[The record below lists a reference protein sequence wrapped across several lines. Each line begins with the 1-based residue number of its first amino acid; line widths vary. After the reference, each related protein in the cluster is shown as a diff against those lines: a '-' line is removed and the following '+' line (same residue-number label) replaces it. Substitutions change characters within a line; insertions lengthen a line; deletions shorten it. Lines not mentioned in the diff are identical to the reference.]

1 MAKGKGVKGIW
12 ADLATTGA
20 RLAVR
25 VAPNARTNGVTR
37 DGAALDITTTAT
49 PEGGKATAMVRD
61 LLAHALGLAPSRL
74 TLISGATSRDKVF
87 AIT

>member
-12 ADLATTGA
+12 ADLATPGT

-37 DGAALDITTTAT
+37 DGAVLGITTTSA